1 MDTRSSRF
9 SDTLRRSVRLQQTGY
24 YTGQTPAIC
33 YKEILHKSPH
43 RKIGHRNGMNQTTAS
58 VTENVQHNQDDGETG
73 VIWTASMKVS
83 SFSVKNVSCF
93 FLMVLV
99 SIGFTHMQFELL
111 KLQQEVQP
119 LRQQLDFLGSFFP
132 LADTMANYAL
142 ESQGAGILEHLSSQT
157 YWPHRNSAVL
167 WDRICYWQYS
177 SETQR
182 RVIQGHSALKPGHCW
197 CFSGA
202 RGHLLISLSHSVCVT
217 HVTLGHITRSQSP
230 DRYITSAPRTFS
242 IYGMN
247 STNEEGTCLGT
258 LVYNQDG
265 ASFQTFELSSQSK
278 CIIRFV
284 KLQIESNWGNTNN
297 TCLYSFRVHGKLH
310 V

>member
-182 RVIQGHSALKPGHCW
+182 RVIQG
-197 CFSGA
+197 
-202 RGHLLISLSHSVCVT
+202 
-217 HVTLGHITRSQSP
+217 
-230 DRYITSAPRTFS
+230 
-242 IYGMN
+242 MN